1 VPKAAKDPAFGKKD
15 VEAYLARLPDVQR
28 ATLEK
33 VRETIRSIVP
43 EATEAISY
51 GIPGFRLNG
60 KGLVWYAAF
69 KNHCSFFPL
78 TAGVRKLHGKELERY
93 ETSKGT
99 LRYRI
104 DKPPPKTLIRKLVKA
119 RIADEQARS
128 KS

>member
-1 VPKAAKDPAFGKKD
+1 MTPGKTKGSAEGKND
-15 VEAYLARLPDVQR
+15 VEAYLAAVPEVQR
-28 ATLEK
+28 QTLEK

-51 GIPGFRLNG
+51 GIPGFRLDG

-78 TAGVRKLHGKELERY
+78 TDGVRKAHGKELERY
-93 ETSKGT
+93 ETRKGT
-99 LRYRI
+99 LRYPI

-119 RIADEQARS
+119 RIAEIT
-128 KS
+128 K